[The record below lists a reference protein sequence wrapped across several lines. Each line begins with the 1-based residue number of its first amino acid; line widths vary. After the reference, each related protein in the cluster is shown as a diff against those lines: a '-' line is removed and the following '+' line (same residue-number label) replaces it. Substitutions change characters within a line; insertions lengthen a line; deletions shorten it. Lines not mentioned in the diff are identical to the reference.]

1 MTEVRRVAACALLLA
16 GTVAAAQQDVTFDG
30 KPARVIENDKL
41 ALTILSAGG
50 SMVQLVRKDD
60 PAKLN
65 PLEGLGHFLCV
76 DGFGGVSNEERAAGL
91 PGHGEAYKANWELRS
106 NDKKDGTLTVTL
118 GATLPIVQ
126 EVFRR
131 TIRLVDGESVV
142 YIDTELESLLGF
154 DRPINWA
161 EHATIG
167 GTFLEQGK
175 TVTELSATR
184 SMTRPHASQR
194 TNSPIR
200 HQLADSKEFTWPA
213 APLSDGGTI
222 DMRIAP
228 TATDIVDHTTSLM
241 DPSKRLVY
249 ITAFHPGKRALL
261 GYVFRREEYPWTQIW
276 DSYPS
281 GGKRSYRGL
290 EFSTQ
295 PFDLPRREVIQAN
308 TMFGAPTYRWLP
320 AKSTITSSF
329 LLFYVSVPDG
339 FTKVDDVT
347 LDDKTLTIQDRAANK
362 RVVLAVSRQL

>member
-1 MTEVRRVAACALLLA
+1 MNNLVCAGALALVLTAAA
-16 GTVAAAQQDVTFDG
+16 AAAQQDVTYDG

-41 ALTILSAGG
+41 ALTILTSGG
-50 SMVQLVRKDD
+50 AMVQLVRKDD
-60 PAKLN
+60 PSKLN

-76 DGFGGVSNEERAAGL
+76 DGFGSVSKEERAAGL
-91 PGHGEAYKANWELRS
+91 PGHGEAYRTAWELKSANR
-106 NDKKDGTLTVTL
+106 NGGTSTVVF

-131 TIRLVDGESVV
+131 TIRLVDGEHVV
-142 YIDTELESLLGF
+142 SIDTELESLLGF
-154 DRPINWA
+154 DRPVNWA

-167 GTFLEQGK
+167 GAFLEQGQ
-175 TVTELSATR
+175 TVTELSASR
-184 SMTRPHASQR
+184 SMTRPHE
-194 TNSPIR
+194 SPPPARPVR
-200 HQLADSKEFTWPA
+200 HQLADGKAFTWPM
-213 APLSDGGTI
+213 APTVSGTAI

-261 GYVFRREEYPWTQIW
+261 GYVFRRDEYPWTQIW

-281 GGKRSYRGL
+281 GGKRSFRGL

-295 PFDLPRREVIQAN
+295 PFDLPRREVIQTN
-308 TMFGAPTYRWLP
+308 TMFDTPTYRWLP

-329 LLFYVSVPDG
+329 LMFYVATPEG
-339 FTKVDDVT
+339 FGKVDDVK
-347 LDDKTLTIQDRAANK
+347 LEEKTLTIEDRGARK
-362 RVVLAVSRQL
+362 QIVLSVSRGL

>member
-1 MTEVRRVAACALLLA
+1 MSLPGRAGACAFLLA
-16 GTVAAAQQDVTFDG
+16 ATLGAAQQEVTFDG

-65 PLEGLGHFLCV
+65 PLDGLGHFLCV
-76 DGFGGVSNEERAAGL
+76 DGFGGVSSEERAAGL
-91 PGHGEAYKANWELRS
+91 PGHGEAYRAQWELRS
-106 NDKKDGTLTVTL
+106 SDRKDGLLTVVL

-131 TIRLVDGESVV
+131 TIRIVDGESVV

-167 GTFLEQGK
+167 GTFLEQGT

-184 SMTRPHASQR
+184 SMTRPHVSQR
-194 TNSPIR
+194 TNAPIR
-200 HQLADSKEFTWPA
+200 HQLADAREFAWPM
-213 APLSDGGTI
+213 APLLNGGTI

-249 ITAFHPGKRALL
+249 ITALHPARRALL

-290 EFSTQ
+290 EFATQ
-295 PFDLPRREVIQAN
+295 PFDLPRRDVIQTN
-308 TMFGAPTYRWLP
+308 TMFGTPTYRWLP

-329 LLFYVSVPDG
+329 LMFYVATPEG
-339 FTKVDDVT
+339 FSKVDDVT
-347 LDDKTLTIQDRAANK
+347 LADRTLTIEDRRAGRRIA
-362 RVVLAVSRQL
+362 LQVSRGL

>member
-1 MTEVRRVAACALLLA
+1 MTTVSRAVSFAFVLVAV
-16 GTVAAAQQDVTFDG
+16 VAAAQQDVTFEG

-41 ALTILSAGG
+41 SLTILSSGG

-76 DGFGGVSNEERAAGL
+76 DGFGGVSKEERAAGL
-91 PGHGEAYKANWELRS
+91 PGHGEAYRSSWELRS
-106 NDKKDGTLTVTL
+106 TDKTNATLTVVL
-118 GATLPIVQ
+118 GATLPMVQ
-126 EVFRR
+126 EAFRR
-131 TIRLVDGESVV
+131 TIRMVDGENVV

-154 DRPINWA
+154 DRPVNWA

-167 GTFLEQGK
+167 GAFLEQGK
-175 TVTELSATR
+175 TVTEMAATR
-184 SMTRPHASQR
+184 SMTRPHVSQR
-194 TNSPIR
+194 TDSPIR
-200 HQLADSKEFTWPA
+200 HQLADGKEFAWPM
-213 APLSDGGTI
+213 APLLTGGML

-228 TATDIVDHTTSLM
+228 TATNIVDHTTSLM
-241 DPSKRLVY
+241 DPSKRLVF
-249 ITAFHPGKRALL
+249 ITAFHPERKALL

-295 PFDLPRREVIQAN
+295 PFDLPRRDVIQAN
-308 TMFGAPTYRWLP
+308 SMFETSTYRWLP

-329 LLFYVSVPDG
+329 LMFYVATPDG
-339 FTKVDDVT
+339 FSKVDDVT
-347 LDDKTLTIQDRAANK
+347 FSDKTLTIEDRRAGK
-362 RVVLAVSRQL
+362 RLTLQVSRGL